1 MAERLA
7 RIPVAST
14 RAIVAPIRHELQSPQ
29 YLPYFDAMVV
39 DDSGRVW
46 LRTFKGTRARIRRW
60 TVYNE
65 SGGKRGVVDMPEALD
80 VSSVRGNALVGI
92 LRRDGESDLVVR
104 HELVRRIR

>member
-1 MAERLA
+1 
-7 RIPVAST
+7 
-14 RAIVAPIRHELQSPQ
+14 
-29 YLPYFDAMVV
+29 MVV